1 MNNPQGRAGM
11 PFIIASSLL
20 AQNQH
25 LEDSLLARIN
35 LIALIFSITRAIL
48 NASGCKIALDDL
60 ELMETTTLNISA
72 LRDSYEPFMDDPEG
86 AQASGDKRKTSEKLL
101 DLTRYGIIF
110 LITKYE
116 LVDSNTMK
124 TIKGVDWE

>member
-1 MNNPQGRAGM
+1 M
-11 PFIIASSLL
+11 PFILASSLL
-20 AQNQH
+20 AQNNH
-25 LEDSLLARIN
+25 LDESLLARIN
-35 LIALIFSITRAIL
+35 LTSLISTITRAIL
-48 NASGCKIALDDL
+48 NASGKPIAREDL

-101 DLTRYGIIF
+101 DITRYGIIF

-116 LVDSNTMK
+116 LIDSNVMK
-124 TIKGVDWE
+124 TIQGVDWE